1 MISLRQGTLAFL
13 FAAASATRVQPQ
25 SLNGPPVTCKG
36 ERISRIDIDASPPF
50 RISGTRV
57 WERAGRF
64 AAKQHVTTKE
74 WIIRR
79 YLALQ
84 EGDACTEVRRGESER
99 ILRAQPFIADAT
111 VLAYPDGNGGVFL
124 TVSTVD
130 EVSLILRA
138 AVTAKTPHF
147 RGLTLGEAN
156 LLGRAIH
163 AESGWKAGLGFRDEY
178 EAKVI
183 DYQFMGRP
191 YQARL
196 EGGRRQLGSDW
207 QMETSHPFLTDL
219 QRISW
224 RTTAGNSLS
233 YFSFRRP
240 NTDPKADAVA
250 LRIERSYSDIG
261 GVFRIGPPLGR
272 LALIGGSISFEDE
285 RPGSQPVIIGDSTVT
300 PDTSQ
305 ALINRYTTHQ
315 TARIN
320 GLWGVRNIHFVRV
333 SGFDAL
339 EGTQDLRTGV
349 EVATLVGKGVRLL
362 RGKEQDWFGSTSL
375 YAGWASQIAYSALE
389 VSGEGRR
396 DQAGNWDGIL
406 AHGRAA
412 LYMKPFNRQTFI
424 SDLTW
429 SGGWK
434 QRIPFQL
441 TFADRDGGLR
451 GFRRAQVGGA
461 RRLIGR
467 VEDRYLIGRYKRLA
481 SIGVAGFAEAG
492 KLWAGD
498 SPFGV
503 NTPLY
508 ASAGFSILAASPPQ
522 SRRTIR
528 ADFAFPVRGRNAGR
542 AEVRIIV
549 TDFTRMFR
557 IEPRDVYNSRER
569 SVPTSVFSWP

>member
-1 MISLRQGTLAFL
+1 M
-13 FAAASATRVQPQ
+13 
-25 SLNGPPVTCKG
+25 TCKG

-50 RISGTRV
+50 RISGNRV

-64 AAKQHVTTKE
+64 AARQHVTTKD

-124 TVSTVD
+124 TVTTVD
-130 EVSLILRA
+130 EVSLILGA
-138 AVTAKTPHF
+138 AVTAKTPRF

-163 AESGWKAGLGFRDEY
+163 AESGWRAGLGFRDEY

-207 QMETSHPFLTDL
+207 AMETSHPFLTDL

-240 NTDPKADAVA
+240 NVDPKADAVA

-272 LALIGGSISFEDE
+272 VALIGGSISFEDE
-285 RPGSQPVIIGDSTVT
+285 RPGTQPVIIGDSTVT

-362 RGKEQDWFGSTSL
+362 RGKEQDWFGSTGL
-375 YAGWASQIAYSALE
+375 YTGWASQIAYSALE
-389 VSGEGRR
+389 ISGEGRR

-412 LYMKPFNRQTFI
+412 LYLKPFNRQTFI

-461 RRLIGR
+461 RRLVGR
-467 VEDRYLIGRYKRLA
+467 VEDRYLIGRYKQLA

-522 SRRTIR
+522 SRRTVR
-528 ADFAFPVRGRNAGR
+528 MDFAFPVRGRSAGR

-569 SVPTSVFSWP
+569 SVPTSVFNWP

>member
-1 MISLRQGTLAFL
+1 VALLL
-13 FAAASATRVQPQ
+13 AAASATMVQAQ
-25 SLNGPPVTCKG
+25 SLNGPPVACKG
-36 ERISRIDIDASPPF
+36 ERISRIDVESNPPF
-50 RISGTRV
+50 RISGNNI
-57 WERAGRF
+57 WQRAGRF
-64 AAKQHVTTKE
+64 AARQHVTTKD

-84 EGDACTEVRRGESER
+84 EGGVCTELRRGESER

-111 VLAYPDGNGGVFL
+111 VLAYADGNGGIVINV
-124 TVSTVD
+124 TTVD
-130 EVSLILRA
+130 EISLIVGA
-138 AVTAKTPHF
+138 GVTAKSPRF
-147 RGLTLGEAN
+147 RSLTLGEAN
-156 LLGRAIH
+156 LMGRAVH
-163 AESGWKAGLGFRDEY
+163 AEAGWKTGYGFRDEY
-178 EAKVI
+178 QAKVI

-207 QMETSHPFLTDL
+207 SMETAHPFLTDL

-224 RTTAGNSLS
+224 RTTAGNTLG
-233 YFSFRRP
+233 YFEFRRP
-240 NTDPKADAVA
+240 HTSIDSSAVA
-250 LRIERSYSDIG
+250 LRIQRSWSDVG
-261 GVFRIGPPLGR
+261 GVIRIGPPSGR
-272 LALIGGSISFEDE
+272 VALVGGSISFEDE
-285 RPGSQPVIIGDSTVT
+285 KPGTQPVLIGDSTVT

-305 ALINRYTTHQ
+305 ALMNRYTTHQ

-349 EVATLVGKGVRLL
+349 EVATLIGKGVRLL
-362 RGKEQDWFGSTSL
+362 RGKEQDWFGSTNL
-375 YAGWASQIAYSALE
+375 YAGAASQLAYAAVE

-412 LYMKPFNRQTFI
+412 LYMKPFDRQTFM
-424 SDLTW
+424 SDLNW
-429 SGGWK
+429 SAGWK

-441 TFADRDGGLR
+441 TFADREGGLR
-451 GFRRAQVGGA
+451 GFRATEVGGG
-461 RRLIGR
+461 RRLIAT
-467 VEDRYLIGRYKRLA
+467 VEDRYLIGRYKQIA
-481 SIGVAGFAEAG
+481 TIAVAGFAEAG

-498 SPFGV
+498 TPFGV

-508 ASAGFSILAASPPQ
+508 ASVGFSLLAASPPQ
-522 SRRTIR
+522 SRRTLR
-528 ADFAFPVRGRNAGR
+528 ADFAFPVKGRSDRR
-542 AEVRIIV
+542 AEVRIVV

-557 IEPRDVYNSRER
+557 SEPRDVTNSRER
-569 SVPTSVFSWP
+569 SVPASVFSWP